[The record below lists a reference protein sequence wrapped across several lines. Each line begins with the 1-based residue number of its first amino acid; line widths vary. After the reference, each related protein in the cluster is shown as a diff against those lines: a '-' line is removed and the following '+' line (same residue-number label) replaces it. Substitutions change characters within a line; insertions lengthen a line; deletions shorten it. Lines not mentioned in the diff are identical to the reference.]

1 MGSLGVKKSSSMGYL
16 RCTLGNGF
24 WALGFDA
31 PEVPLGEDSELPAGF
46 GVSDLVLGEDFEVLD
61 GFGVSELM

>member
-1 MGSLGVKKSSSMGYL
+1 MGYL